1 MSSIN
6 YDLKKIKAFIFDVDG
21 VLSPSIIPMDAQG
34 APVRLLNVKDRYAI
48 GKALKEGFQVGII
61 TGAKTF
67 PVRIYYENLGVK
79 HLYMDSANKYVDFED
94 FLSSTGLEIDE
105 VAFSGDDIP
114 DLQIAK
120 KVGLSVAPA
129 DAAYEIRG
137 VAKYISQLK
146 GGEGIAREIIEEVL
160 RAQDLW
166 L

>member
-6 YDLKKIKAFIFDVDG
+6 YDLKKIKAFVFDIDG
-21 VLSPSIIPMDAQG
+21 VLSPSVIPMDAQG
-34 APVRLLNVKDRYAI
+34 APVRMLNVKDRYAI
-48 GKALKEGFQVGII
+48 GKALKEGFHIGII

-67 PVRIYYENLGVK
+67 PVRVYYENLGVR

-94 FLSSTGLEIDE
+94 FLTATGVEIDE
-105 VAFSGDDIP
+105 VVFSGDDIP

-120 KVGLSVAPA
+120 KVSLSVAPA
-129 DAAYEIRG
+129 DAAYEIRN
-137 VAKYISQLK
+137 VAKYISQLN
-146 GGEGIAREIIEEVL
+146 GGEGIAREVIEEVL